1 MKKKNPEKC
10 LLEKSFTFNLVKTE
24 RKKVISFKGY
34 LDFSETHDF
43 REMTTSTLHVMTSS
57 KILTSAGFFCMF
69 ELTLSGAKYPENFEP
84 KALLFLELERRRRG
98 GVKIAPPL

>member
-43 REMTTSTLHVMTSS
+43 REMTISILHVMTSS
-57 KILTSAGFFCMF
+57 DMLTSAEFFCIF
-69 ELTLSGAKYPENFEP
+69 ELTLNGAKYFEISCQ
-84 KALLFLELERRRRG
+84 KHYWFLS
-98 GVKIAPPL
+98 